1 MCEYGYIRFVI
12 GFFSSFA
19 PLGPLTLIIYIT
31 VWYFLK
37 KCGYASKPQSSKNTG
52 YRLTQIQIS
61 KKVGAS

>member
-19 PLGPLTLIIYIT
+19 PLGTLTLIIYIT

-37 KCGYASKPQSSKNTG
+37 NCGYASKPQSSKNTG